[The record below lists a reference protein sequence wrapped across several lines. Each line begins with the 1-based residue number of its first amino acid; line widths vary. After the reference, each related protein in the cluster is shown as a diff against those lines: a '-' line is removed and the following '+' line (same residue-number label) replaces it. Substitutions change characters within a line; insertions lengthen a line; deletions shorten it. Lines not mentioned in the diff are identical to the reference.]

1 LTELI
6 TMYENPVD
14 NFNIIASLFFF
25 FLFLFFMIFLKLA
38 SGEDCYSKMNKL
50 HFRLYFA
57 YLIASGLYYF
67 TLSNTA
73 SFSLLS
79 LSVGTFIYFSLHYV
93 YLFSLVGLSKKSIS
107 MNILAEAQKMIKSGR
122 ELSSTHLL
130 DHLNDSSINL
140 EFIRENRLKQMIIL
154 GWSSKEGER
163 YHLTPKGRL
172 FNKMGSLVLK
182 IWNLGRQ

>member
-1 LTELI
+1 LTELF
-6 TMYENPVD
+6 TTYENPVD

-25 FLFLFFMIFLKLA
+25 FLFLFLMIFLKLA

-57 YLIASGLYYF
+57 YLIAAGLYYF
-67 TLSNTA
+67 TLSSTA

-79 LSVGTFIYFSLHYV
+79 LAVGSFIYFSLHYV

-107 MNILAEAQKMIKSGR
+107 MNVLAEAQKMIKSGK
-122 ELSSTHLL
+122 ELTRSSLL
-130 DHLNDSSINL
+130 DHLNCSNINL

-154 GWSSKEGER
+154 GWSNRKGER

-172 FNKMGSLVLK
+172 FNKMGSLVLM
-182 IWNLGRQ
+182 IWNLGRH